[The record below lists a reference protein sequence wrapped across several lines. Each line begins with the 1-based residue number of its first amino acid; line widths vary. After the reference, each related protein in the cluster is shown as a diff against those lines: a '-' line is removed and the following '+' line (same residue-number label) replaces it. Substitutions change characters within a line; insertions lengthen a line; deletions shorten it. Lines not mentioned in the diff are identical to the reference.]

1 MPLFQVLDLRG
12 RWYVPM
18 AVPLFFENLKK
29 VFSPN
34 LEPMVRNVFVLF
46 YTYVACFLYFIKFR
60 DHSSKNYNL
69 ADLTWIKQIYKSPIV
84 HQPSPFKCK
93 HIFGPCTSCYSLL
106 WGTSFVSFISN
117 LLNYSANP
125 LLVAE
130 LRSLTTLMQ
139 INLFFILDVDN
150 LVFAS

>member
-69 ADLTWIKQIYKSPIV
+69 AELTWIKQIYKSPIV
-84 HQPSPFKCK
+84 P
-93 HIFGPCTSCYSLL
+93 
-106 WGTSFVSFISN
+106 
-117 LLNYSANP
+117 
-125 LLVAE
+125 
-130 LRSLTTLMQ
+130 
-139 INLFFILDVDN
+139 
-150 LVFAS
+150 